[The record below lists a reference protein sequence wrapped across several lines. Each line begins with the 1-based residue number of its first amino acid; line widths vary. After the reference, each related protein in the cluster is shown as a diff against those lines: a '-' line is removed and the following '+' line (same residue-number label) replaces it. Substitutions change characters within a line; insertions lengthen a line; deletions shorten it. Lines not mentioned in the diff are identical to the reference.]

1 MTSQQKKVRTMTQL
15 SFLIAIM
22 AILTFT
28 PLGFI
33 MLPTGAITVMH
44 IPVIMGGI
52 LMGPLYGG
60 ILGGAFGIFS
70 MIKATI
76 AAASP
81 VDLLFTPV
89 ASGNPL
95 ASIVMTVVP
104 RILLGVI
111 AGYLYLLLRKTD
123 PKNIWSIPVTA
134 GIAACCH
141 TVMVLGCLS
150 LFFNTI
156 TIVEVFATLV
166 ALNGTLELLGA
177 VIIVTALCRPL
188 MAYLKRE

>member
-1 MTSQQKKVRTMTQL
+1 MNRQKNKVRTMVQMA
-15 SFLIAIM
+15 FLTAIM

-44 IPVIMGGI
+44 IPVIVGGI
-52 LMGPLYGG
+52 IMGPLYGG
-60 ILGGAFGIFS
+60 ILGGVFGVFS

-76 AAASP
+76 GAVSP

-95 ASIVMTVVP
+95 ASIVMTVLP

-111 AGYLYLLLRKTD
+111 AGYLYILFRKAD
-123 PKNIWSIPVTA
+123 KKNIWSIPVAA
-134 GIAACCH
+134 GVSTCCH

-150 LFFNTI
+150 IFFGSLPI
-156 TIVEVFATLV
+156 KEVFLTLIT
-166 ALNGTLELLGA
+166 LNGTLEILGA

-188 MAYLKRE
+188 ITYLSKE